1 MNQLMASG
9 PGFLYTQLF
18 FSQYLVK
25 PDLNL
30 QLARK
35 FKENVLLPAMS
46 IVCRVL
52 LSHTGGF
59 LFISVY
65 LVIEAVI
72 ITVLASA
79 VRWCI
84 LYNSHEVSFIYPV
97 AIPRIQH

>member
-9 PGFLYTQLF
+9 PRFLYTHSSF

-35 FKENVLLPAMS
+35 FKENAFLPAMS
-46 IVCRVL
+46 IVCHVL
-52 LSHTGGF
+52 PSHTGGF

-65 LVIEAVI
+65 LLIEAVI
-72 ITVLASA
+72 KTVLAST
-79 VRWCI
+79 VQF
-84 LYNSHEVSFIYPV
+84 S
-97 AIPRIQH
+97 